1 MTNLLTKR
9 AMTAVVALG
18 IAAGA
23 TGFAPPTAFAATH
36 AHKATVAHVHKAAS
50 THARKATAV
59 ACTKATVSKTK
70 KADKATW
77 VCEKSGKSYKW
88 AKLAKLA
95 KKTKK

>member
-1 MTNLLTKR
+1 MTNVLAKR

-23 TGFAPPTAFAATH
+23 TGFAPATAFAATH
-36 AHKATVAHVHKAAS
+36 AHKAVTHSHKSAPA
-50 THARKATAV
+50 
-59 ACTKATVSKTK
+59 ACTKATVGKTK

-88 AKLAKLA
+88 VKRV
-95 KKTKK
+95 KK